1 MSGEN
6 ALESRRS
13 KLTPTCCFKDRDP
26 TLKEQLHLS
35 LINFRRSRRNEE
47 PHNNG
52 STNSNSKSAANE
64 FQSAGNSSQNHKVH
78 QKSLI

>member
-26 TLKEQLHLS
+26 DQVKRLRLS
-35 LINFRRSRRNEE
+35 LINLKRARKNQE

-52 STNSNSKSAANE
+52 STNSNSTSAANE
-64 FQSAGNSSQNHKVH
+64 FQSGGNLSQNHKVH